1 MNILGI
7 HGGVTINQHD
17 AGAALLVDGRLISF
31 VEEERLIRMK
41 SARGTL
47 PIQSILACLREAKLD
62 IRDINFIAACGETY
76 DDQSR
81 RISEY
86 LVHHFGYS
94 PEIVLVNHQ
103 LAHLASAFYPSGFQK
118 AMCISYDAY
127 GDRLSGALG
136 VGNRDGIEILKT
148 FPGDNSLGI
157 FYATITSFLGFMPGE
172 DEYKV
177 MGLAPYG
184 LEPVDLSFFAAPAD
198 DGGYLVNSKYIR
210 SNPSPAS
217 SFEQFYSDELVKKL
231 GQPRRKNEQISDRHK
246 NIAAGAQIALE
257 HCIVSLIKGF
267 AKKTG
272 LKDLCLAGGVALN
285 CSANRLIYEMSEIKN
300 LFVQPSASDRGLALG
315 AALEVAK
322 RKGENIEKIRHVFYG
337 PIYSEKDIVD
347 SIALAG
353 YPVNKVANPSKVA
366 ASMIASGKI
375 IGWFQGRS
383 EFGPRALGHRS
394 ILAHPG
400 LKNIKQ
406 EINAKVKFR
415 EEFRPFAPAVISE
428 RAKEIFCIEGESPFM
443 TIAVMVRE
451 EWRNRL
457 PGITHINNTGRVQTV
472 SKEDPLFYDLISE
485 FEKITRIPVV
495 LNTSFNIK
503 GQPIVETPLEA
514 ISTFS
519 GTGIDAVIIGEYL
532 IEKPCKSRVQIN

>member
-17 AGAALLVDGRLISF
+17 AGAALLVDGKLISF

-47 PIQSILACLREAKLD
+47 PIQSILACLREAKFD

-86 LVHHFGYS
+86 LVHHFGHS
-94 PEIVLVNHQ
+94 PEIILVNHQ

-148 FPGDNSLGI
+148 FPADNSLGI

-184 LEPVDLSFFAAPAD
+184 PEPVDLSFFAAPAD
-198 DGGYLVNSKYIR
+198 DGYLVNSKYIR

-285 CSANRLIYEMSEIKN
+285 CSANRLIYEMSEIEN

-428 RAKEIFCIEGESPFM
+428 RAKEIFNIKGESPFM

-472 SKEDPLFYDLISE
+472 SKEDPLFYDLLSE

-519 GTGIDAVIIGEYL
+519 GTGIDAVIIGKYL
-532 IEKPCKSRVQIN
+532 IEKPCKSRADIN

>member
-7 HGGVTINQHD
+7 HGGVSINQHD
-17 AGAALLVDGRLISF
+17 AGAALLVDGKLISF

-62 IRDINFIAACGETY
+62 IRDITYIAACGETY
-76 DDQSR
+76 DDHSR

-94 PEIVLVNHQ
+94 PKIVLVNHQ

-136 VGNRDGIEILKT
+136 IGNQDGIQILKKY
-148 FPGDNSLGI
+148 PADNSLGI

-184 LEPVDLSFFAAPAD
+184 FEPIDLSFFASPVE
-198 DGGYLVNSKYIR
+198 DGYFINSKYIR
-210 SNPSPAS
+210 SNPLPAS
-217 SFEQFYSDELVKKL
+217 SFEQFYSNELVKKI
-231 GQPRRKNEQISDRHK
+231 GQPRRKNEPISKRHK

-257 HCIVSLIKGF
+257 NCIISLVKGLT
-267 AKKTG
+267 KKTR

-285 CSANRLIYEMSEIKN
+285 CSANRLIYEMPEIEN

-322 RKGENIEKIRHVFYG
+322 SKGEAIERISHVFYG
-337 PIYSEKDIVD
+337 PSYSENDIVN
-347 SIALAG
+347 SIKLAG
-353 YPVNKVANPSKVA
+353 YPIKKVENVSKVA
-366 ASMIASGKI
+366 ADMIADGKI

-415 EEFRPFAPAVISE
+415 EEFRPFAPAVLNN
-428 RAKEIFCIEGESPFM
+428 RAKEIFSVKNDLPFM
-443 TIAVMVRE
+443 TIAVMVKE
-451 EWRNRL
+451 AWRNRL
-457 PGITHINNTGRVQTV
+457 PGITHVNNTGRVQTV
-472 SKEDPLFYDLISE
+472 SKEDPLFYNLIAE
-485 FEKITRIPVV
+485 FEKNTSIPVV

-503 GQPIVETPLEA
+503 GQPIVETPMEA

-519 GTGIDAVIIGEYL
+519 GTGIDAVIIGNYL
-532 IEKPCKSRVQIN
+532 IEKPCKSRVDVN